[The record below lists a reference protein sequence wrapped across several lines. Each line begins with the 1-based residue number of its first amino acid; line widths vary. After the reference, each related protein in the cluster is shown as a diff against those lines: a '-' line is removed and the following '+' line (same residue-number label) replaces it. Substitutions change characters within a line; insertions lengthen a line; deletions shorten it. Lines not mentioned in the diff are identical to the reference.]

1 MQSVQILGIELVD
14 HTKWESLGIA
24 EGFLRNHAIQVIL
37 YVNSKELSLAAEDRK
52 LKDFIEQAGLTLW
65 STTELVR
72 VAGLMNKKRHR
83 EVENRE
89 FLREL
94 LSRLSKNHQAVAVI
108 ADTEERAELLKK
120 ELLSMQDK
128 LSIVACQ
135 SIDTSGNRMAQD
147 VNAINSV
154 APAIVIAR
162 FPIASQCHWL
172 TDAKQLINAG
182 VWLAIPEDMPIDDK
196 SMTVL
201 ETMREK
207 IKNLLFRKKV
217 MKYNNH

>member
-65 STTELVR
+65 STTELVQ

-196 SMTVL
+196 SLTVL
-201 ETMREK
+201 ETMRER